1 VVDLN
6 GLLETV
12 ERSRVNPIMLPAR
25 DAPNLEFSLDEYG
38 LRYAAA
44 TGLMRQ
50 LNLDALVLV
59 QPNTIRYMS
68 GLQTWLWILPPLLPT
83 AVIVTQDPGQAA
95 LVATVVEKGGVEAT
109 SWMSPSLYELDN
121 DPIAAIV
128 GALADRGLDTGR
140 LGFELGLG
148 QRPNLSPAD
157 HQRLVASLP
166 GAEIVD
172 VALPIWAMRALKSA
186 DEISRLREAVRL
198 SEIGY
203 MAALDALKPGITEA
217 ELTRIAAASML
228 AAGARPSVTPMTL
241 IFLAGPERYRQVVQP
256 ASDRPIGAGEQ
267 VWLDGGCSVEGYRAD
282 FIRSGVIGRLS
293 DSAEHY
299 YEVAVQALDAA
310 VEALGPG
317 RKLGDS
323 WSAAQTCFDDAGV
336 GEYTL
341 IPGQIGHSIGLD
353 HWELPLIGKPGSEQ
367 GEVIAR
373 PGMVLCVEPT
383 IVGMDGDD
391 EWRSGLFT
399 AEDQVVVTE
408 SGVEVLT
415 VQIPRTLVRR

>member
-1 VVDLN
+1 MDLN
-6 GLLETV
+6 GLLDTV
-12 ERSRVNPIMLPAR
+12 ERSRARPILLAGR
-25 DAPNLEFSLDEYG
+25 EAPSLEFSLGEYG

-44 TGLMRQ
+44 IGLMRE
-50 LNLDALVLV
+50 LELDALVLA

-68 GLQTWLWILPPLLPT
+68 GLQTWLWILPPLLP
-83 AVIVTQDPGQAA
+83 AAAIVPQDPGQAT

-109 SWMSPSLYELDN
+109 SWMAPSLYGLDD
-121 DPIAAIV
+121 DPIEAIV
-128 GALADRGLDTGR
+128 AALTKRGLDHRR
-140 LGFELGLG
+140 LGFELGVG

-166 GAEIVD
+166 RAEIVD
-172 VALPIWAMRALKSA
+172 VAEPLWAMRALKSA
-186 DEISRLREAVRL
+186 DEVSRLREAVRL

-203 MAALDALKPGITEA
+203 VAALDALAPGVTEA
-217 ELTRIAAASML
+217 SLTRIAAQAML

-256 ASDRPIGAGEQ
+256 ASDHPIREGEQ
-267 VWLDGGCSVEGYRAD
+267 VWLDGGCSVDGYRAD

-299 YEVAVQALDAA
+299 YDVAVQALDAA

-317 RKLGDS
+317 RKLGES
-323 WSAAQTCFDDAGV
+323 WSAAQACFDDAGV
-336 GEYTL
+336 GKFTL
-341 IPGQIGHSIGLD
+341 IPGQVGHSIGLD

-367 GEVIAR
+367 GEVMAR

-383 IVGMDGDD
+383 IVGMGGDD
-391 EWRSGLFT
+391 QWRSGIFT
-399 AEDQVVVTE
+399 AEDQVVITE
-408 SGVEVLT
+408 TGVEVLT
-415 VQIPRTLVRR
+415 TQIPRTLVRR

>member
-1 VVDLN
+1 
-6 GLLETV
+6 
-12 ERSRVNPIMLPAR
+12 
-25 DAPNLEFSLDEYG
+25 
-38 LRYAAA
+38 
-44 TGLMRQ
+44 MRE
-50 LNLDALVLV
+50 LGLDAIVLA
-59 QPNTIRYMS
+59 QPNTVRYMS

-83 AVIVTQDPGQAA
+83 AAIVPRDPGLAA

-109 SWMSPSLYELDN
+109 SWMSPCLYGLED
-121 DPIAAIV
+121 DPIAAV
-128 GALADRGLDTGR
+128 AGAIAERGLDRGR

-148 QRPNLSPAD
+148 QRPNLSPQD

-172 VALPIWAMRALKSA
+172 VALPIWAMRAIKSGE
-186 DEISRLREAVRL
+186 EISRLREAVRL

-203 MAALDALKPGITEA
+203 MAALDALAPGVTEA
-217 ELTRIAAASML
+217 SLTRIAAQAML
-228 AAGARPSVTPMTL
+228 EAGARPSVTPMTL

-256 ASDRPIGAGEQ
+256 ASDRPVRTGEQ
-267 VWLDGGCSVEGYRAD
+267 VWLDGGCSVDGYRAD

-293 DSAEHY
+293 EPAERY
-299 YEVAVQALDAA
+299 YEIAIEALDAA

-317 RKLGDS
+317 LKLGES
-323 WSAAQTCFDDAGV
+323 WSAAQARFDEAGV
-336 GEYTL
+336 GAYTL

-383 IVGMDGDD
+383 IVGMDGDHD
-391 EWRSGLFT
+391 WTSGLFV
-399 AEDQVVVTE
+399 AEDQVLITD
-408 SGVEVLT
+408 SGVEVMT
-415 VQIPRTLVRR
+415 NKIPRSLVRR